1 METMHDDAPTGAM
14 TAVAGED
21 ARDDLAWAHALVGTE
36 LVRYRIESLRGVGG
50 FGAVFEAEQLTPV
63 RRRVALKIPN
73 PALRS
78 AVLDSRFEDEAQSL
92 ATMRHPGIATIL
104 DAGVLPGGLPF
115 MAMEFVEGRPFDD
128 AANDLRL
135 PLERRIALLASV
147 CDAVQH
153 AHAKGI
159 VHRDLKPAN
168 VLLEEGDRGLR
179 TKVID
184 FGVAAFI
191 DDPRTADGMHG
202 TPAFMSP
209 EQLGGTV
216 DIDTRSDVWALGVM
230 LFQQLTG
237 VLPWLPS
244 GDRTSDARRL
254 ATGTAC
260 PKVSAQWAALGA
272 EQPMLQS
279 MEATRRAT
287 VPARHARAV
296 RGDLEAICM
305 RCLAADREQRYP
317 SAAALAADLRA
328 WLQHDP
334 VSAMTQS
341 AGYRARCLA
350 RKYPR
355 TVVGTGIAAVVLLGA
370 VVAMG
375 VLWQQARAAEAE
387 AVASR
392 QRAERTLGTFL
403 GSLRAADA
411 IAASSDAAITIPALL
426 DRIEE
431 NAQAAL
437 ADDADA
443 LASVRDTV
451 AVVYLANQD
460 FQSARRNL
468 DAAVAHHRAEL
479 ERTASDTER
488 RAASIELADS
498 LHQLGRASWLLQDE
512 AGSHAA
518 FTESLVLRED
528 ASPEATEAIADTMQ
542 MVAALEQKRG
552 DTARSDALSERSLV
566 MLRAA
571 GLNGS
576 DAHVSALMTRGN
588 TMLRAG
594 RTDEAM
600 ECFGEVAR
608 VLAAAG
614 RPDDWRA
621 GRALSQLALLQAKA
635 GDTMGALP
643 NFERALEITERRFG
657 TSHQLA
663 TSIHHRIA
671 ELLWSQRIDPA
682 QARTHVMAAV
692 DGRRLDGRRPGDVA
706 LSLELAARI
715 ERDAGDRA
723 QAIAL
728 QRGALDV
735 RRAANPLGDEASL
748 RSTAT
753 LGTWLADDGAC
764 DAAKPLLLEALE
776 RAGARA
782 VPTDRVP
789 SADTT
794 PTAPAA
800 KQDRE
805 LVELIDAA
813 RTALARCSGS

>member
-1 METMHDDAPTGAM
+1 MAPMHDDPTGGM
-14 TAVAGED
+14 TAVAGDD
-21 ARDDLAWAHALVGTE
+21 APNDPGWAHALVGTE
-36 LVRYRIESLRGVGG
+36 RGRYRILSLRGIGG
-50 FGAVFEAEQLTPV
+50 FGAVFEAEQVAPV
-63 RRRVALKIPN
+63 RRIVALKIPN

-78 AVLDSRFEDEAQSL
+78 AILDSRFQDEAQSL
-92 ATMRHPGIATIL
+92 ASMRHPGIATVL
-104 DAGVLPGGLPF
+104 DAGVLPGGIPF
-115 MAMEFVEGRPFDD
+115 MAMEFVAGRAFDE

-191 DDPRTADGMHG
+191 DEPGATQGAHG

-209 EQLGGTV
+209 EQLDGTT

-244 GDRTSDARRL
+244 GDRASDARRL
-254 ATGTAC
+254 TTGVALPT
-260 PKVSAQWAALGA
+260 VSEQWSALGS

-279 MEATRRAT
+279 MESTRRAT
-287 VPARHARAV
+287 VPARHARKV

-305 RCLAADREQRYP
+305 RCLAADCEQRYP

-334 VSAMTQS
+334 VSAMQQ
-341 AGYRARCLA
+341 GMRYRTRCLV

-355 TVVGTGIAAVVLLGA
+355 TVAGVACTALALLASVIAMAA
-370 VVAMG
+370 
-375 VLWQQARAAEAE
+375 LWQDARTAEAS

-392 QRAERTLGTFL
+392 ERAERTLGTFL
-403 GSLRAADA
+403 TSLRAADA

-431 NAQAAL
+431 NAQATL

-443 LASVRDTV
+443 LAGVRDTV

-460 FQSARRNL
+460 FQAARRNL
-468 DAAVAHHRAEL
+468 DAAVAHHRDAIARAGSE
-479 ERTASDTER
+479 AQR
-488 RAASIELADS
+488 RASSSALADS
-498 LHQLGRASWLLQDE
+498 LHHLGRARWLLQDK
-512 AGSHAA
+512 AGSYEA
-518 FTESLVLRED
+518 FAESLALREAD
-528 ASPEATEAIADTMQ
+528 AGSPREAVADTMQ
-542 MVAALEQKRG
+542 MVAALEQDRG
-552 DTARSDALSERSLV
+552 DAARSDMLAARSLE
-566 MLRAA
+566 LIREA
-571 GLNGS
+571 GRQGS
-576 DAHVSALMTRGN
+576 DAHVAILMTRGN
-588 TMLRAG
+588 TLVRAG
-594 RTDEAM
+594 RQAEAM
-600 ECFGEVAR
+600 ACFGEVAR
-608 VLAAAG
+608 VLASAG

-621 GRALSQLALLQAKA
+621 GRALSQLAVLQVAS
-635 GDTMGALP
+635 GDAMGALP
-643 NFERALEITERRFG
+643 NYERALEISQRRFG
-657 TSHQLA
+657 ASHQLV
-663 TSIHHRIA
+663 TSIQHRIA
-671 ELLWSQRIDPA
+671 ELLWNQRTDV
-682 QARTHVMAAV
+682 ARARAHAMAAI
-692 DGRRLDGRRPGDVA
+692 DGRRLDGRRPNDLA

-723 QAIAL
+723 QAVAL

-753 LGTWLADDGAC
+753 LGTWLAEDGAC
-764 DAAKPLLLEALE
+764 DAAKPLLLEAIE
-776 RAGARA
+776 RARAMPGSTEGRAGDGA
-782 VPTDRVP
+782 T
-789 SADTT
+789 SAI
-794 PTAPAA
+794 
-800 KQDRE
+800 
-805 LVELIDAA
+805 IDAA
-813 RTALARCSGS
+813 RTALSRCSGSVVP

>member
-1 METMHDDAPTGAM
+1 
-14 TAVAGED
+14 
-21 ARDDLAWAHALVGTE
+21 
-36 LVRYRIESLRGVGG
+36 
-50 FGAVFEAEQLTPV
+50 
-63 RRRVALKIPN
+63 
-73 PALRS
+73 
-78 AVLDSRFEDEAQSL
+78 
-92 ATMRHPGIATIL
+92 
-104 DAGVLPGGLPF
+104 
-115 MAMEFVEGRPFDD
+115 
-128 AANDLRL
+128 
-135 PLERRIALLASV
+135 
-147 CDAVQH
+147 
-153 AHAKGI
+153 
-159 VHRDLKPAN
+159 
-168 VLLEEGDRGLR
+168 
-179 TKVID
+179 
-184 FGVAAFI
+184 
-191 DDPRTADGMHG
+191 
-202 TPAFMSP
+202 
-209 EQLGGTV
+209 
-216 DIDTRSDVWALGVM
+216 
-230 LFQQLTG
+230 
-237 VLPWLPS
+237 
-244 GDRTSDARRL
+244 
-254 ATGTAC
+254 
-260 PKVSAQWAALGA
+260 
-272 EQPMLQS
+272 MLQS

-334 VSAMTQS
+334 VSAMAQS
-341 AGYRARCLA
+341 ARYRARCLA

-355 TVVGTGIAAVVLLGA
+355 TVVGTGIAAVALLGA

-375 VLWQQARAAEAE
+375 VLWQQARAAGAE

-411 IAASSDAAITIPALL
+411 MAASSDAAITIPALL

-431 NAQAAL
+431 NAQATL
-437 ADDADA
+437 DDDADA

-451 AVVYLANQD
+451 AVVYLANQN

-468 DAAVAHHRAEL
+468 EAAVAHHRAKL
-479 ERTASDTER
+479 ERAASDTER

-498 LHQLGRASWLLQDE
+498 LHQLGRASYHLEDW
-512 AGSHAA
+512 AGSHAV
-518 FTESLVLRED
+518 FTESLALREA

-566 MLRAA
+566 MLREA
-571 GLNGS
+571 GLTGS
-576 DAHVSALMTRGN
+576 DAHLAVLMTRGN
-588 TMLRAG
+588 TMERAG
-594 RTDEAM
+594 RTNDAM

-621 GRALSQLALLQAKA
+621 GRALSRLAFLQDKA
-635 GDTMGALP
+635 GDTISALP
-643 NFERALEITERRFG
+643 NYERAVRITERRFG
-657 TSHQLA
+657 SSHQLA
-663 TSIHHRIA
+663 TIIHHNIA
-671 ELLWSQRIDPA
+671 ELLWSQRTDLA
-682 QARTHVMAAV
+682 RARTHAKAAV

-715 ERDAGDRA
+715 ERGAGDRA

-776 RAGARA
+776 RAGART

-794 PTAPAA
+794 PTTPAA